1 MREVVIDIPLGQ
13 IAALR
18 TDGKGPRVLALHG
31 WLDNAASFL
40 PLSPYLREFDLV
52 ALDLPGH
59 GHSVHL
65 PPGLD
70 YGFPVALNTLL
81 DVADALGW
89 ERFALLGHSLGA
101 GLSSLL
107 AAACPQRVERLV
119 VIEML
124 GALAEAPERTAAR
137 MREAMAHRQR
147 AGRGLRVFADVETAV
162 RARLSSERV
171 PNTGLQAEQVR
182 LLVERGLRPVPGGFV
197 WRSDPR
203 LVQPTLIRM
212 TQPQIDDVLAAI
224 ECPTLAVFAEPAQ
237 PYLPEAE
244 RRRRVAL
251 LPHGRMVALPGGHH
265 LHMQQPQAVAQV
277 IAPFLRGE

>member
-1 MREVVIDIPLGQ
+1 MREITLDIPLGR

-18 TDGKGPRVLALHG
+18 SDGRGPRVLALHG

-40 PLSPYLREFDLV
+40 PLAPYLRGLDLV
-52 ALDLPGH
+52 VPDLPGH

-65 PPGLD
+65 PPGTD
-70 YGFPVALNTLL
+70 YGFPLALNTLL

-89 ERFALLGHSLGA
+89 ESFGLLGHSMGA
-101 GLSSLL
+101 GLASLL
-107 AAACPQRVERLV
+107 AAACPQRIERLA

-137 MREAMAHRQR
+137 MREAIAHRLR
-147 AGRGLRVFADVETAV
+147 PGRGLRVFPDIDTAV
-162 RARLSSERV
+162 RARLQSERV
-171 PNTGLQAEQVR
+171 PGTGLQEVQVR
-182 LLVERGLRPVPGGFV
+182 LLVERGLRAVDGGFV

-212 TQPQIDDVLAAI
+212 TQAQIDDVLRAI
-224 ECPTLAVFAEPAQ
+224 ECPTLALFADPAQ
-237 PYLPEAE
+237 PYLPDGE

-251 LPHGRMVALPGGHH
+251 LPHARLAVLPGGHH
-265 LHMQQPQAVAQV
+265 LHMQQPDAVAGA
-277 IAPFLRGE
+277 IHDFLMAR